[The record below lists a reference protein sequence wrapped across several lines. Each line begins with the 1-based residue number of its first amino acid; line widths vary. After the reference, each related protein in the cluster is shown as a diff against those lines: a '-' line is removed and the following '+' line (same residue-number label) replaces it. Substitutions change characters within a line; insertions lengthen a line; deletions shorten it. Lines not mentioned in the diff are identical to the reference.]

1 MVAEGVHRR
10 QENRVIHQD
19 LLSTLG
25 MEVKSEEGPQQ
36 TAFYRDG
43 DETEGLDIEKRDE
56 DLKST

>member
-10 QENRVIHQD
+10 QKNRVIHQD

-25 MEVKSEEGPQQ
+25 MEVESEEGPQQ
-36 TAFYRDG
+36 IAFYRDG